1 MMPNKRV
8 LGWSFFAIGV
18 LLLGYIFSRSMLI
31 LLSIGFVCC
40 MLVVMKP
47 KNAACVL
54 FLFAPLSYII
64 AYKQYNLYIFFVVAY
79 MANLFLRNKINLMSG
94 LLAFVVLAYCL
105 IFANSAVG
113 LKVGNVMCIIFLLL
127 ILFVCQST
135 DKKDYKKLVSCF
147 IIGFVISAVVGV
159 FKARMPLMANQF
171 GLDYL
176 YVNGI
181 DYFINVERYSG
192 LSYDPN
198 YFALTDCIVISALL
212 FTSKRWSI
220 GKGLLLIFLIT
231 IGFLTFSKSYV
242 LMLGIICAFY
252 IIKYNRYAVRLL
264 LCLFAILICL
274 AIIETYTN
282 IEVLGL
288 IEARFTSA
296 GDANGLTTGRIE
308 LWNEYIDYILKNPKC
323 LLVGEGFNA
332 FSLDKAAHN
341 SYIEFLYHFGIVG
354 CGLWLIYF
362 WACFRAVVR
371 FSGKRLKRRSRI
383 PMFICLIS
391 VFFLSSFHFQQL
403 WCCLCLALL
412 ASYMPQEEVNY
423 AEIKRHYSDLQ

>member
-94 LLAFVVLAYCL
+94 LLAFFVLAYCL

-113 LKVGNVMCIIFLLL
+113 LKIGYLIYPSLLLL

-135 DKKDYKKLVSCF
+135 DKKDYKKLVNCF
-147 IIGFVISAVVGV
+147 IIGFLISAIVGI
-159 FKARMPLMANQF
+159 FKTRMPLMAEQF
-171 GLDYL
+171 DLDYL

-181 DYFINVERYSG
+181 DYFMDVERYSG
-192 LSYDPN
+192 LTLDPN
-198 YFALTDCIVISALL
+198 YFALTDCVVIAILL

-242 LMLGIICAFY
+242 LMLGIICVFY
-252 IIKYNRYAVRLL
+252 IIKYNRYAIRLL

-288 IEARFTSA
+288 IEARFTSV

-332 FSLDKAAHN
+332 FSLNKAAHN
-341 SYIEFLYHFGIVG
+341 LYIEFLYHFGVVG
-354 CGLWLIYF
+354 CILWFIYF
-362 WACFRAVVR
+362 WVCFRATVR
-371 FSGKRLKRRSRI
+371 CKDKKHRKRTRV

-391 VFFLSSFHFQQL
+391 VFFLSAFHFQQL
-403 WCCLCLALL
+403 WGCICISLL